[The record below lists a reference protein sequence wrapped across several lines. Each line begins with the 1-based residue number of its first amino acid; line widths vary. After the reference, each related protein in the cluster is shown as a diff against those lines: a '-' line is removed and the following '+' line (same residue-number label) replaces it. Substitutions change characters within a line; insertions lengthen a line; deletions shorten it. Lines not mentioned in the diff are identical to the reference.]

1 MVWEK
6 LRKIDYQGTQ
16 VNPMTTFINLD
27 SNIDFP
33 DSDGKPMADNTE
45 QFRWIVLIKENL
57 EILFAACMDIFV
69 AGDLL
74 WYPLNDKNVS
84 AQAPD
89 AMVVFGVK
97 KKKRGSYQQW
107 KENNIA
113 PQVVFEIRSPNNKK
127 KEMEKKLN
135 FYDTYGVE
143 EYYLYNPD
151 NNLLQGWVRQNTQLV
166 KIQLLNGW
174 VSPRLGIRF
183 DTTQPELEIYRPDGD
198 RFLSFIE
205 LRQLKD
211 QESQRADME
220 KQRADMESQR
230 ANMES
235 QRANMESQRA
245 NMERQ
250 KVEQMAAYLKS
261 LGLDPNNLPS

>member
-1 MVWEK
+1 
-6 LRKIDYQGTQ
+6 
-16 VNPMTTFINLD
+16 MTTFINLD

-57 EILFAACMDIFV
+57 KIMFAAFTDIFV

-74 WYPLNDKNVS
+74 WYPVNDKNVS
-84 AQAPD
+84 PSAPD
-89 AMVVFGVK
+89 AMVIFGVQ

-107 KENNIA
+107 KENNIT
-113 PQVVFEIRSPNNKK
+113 PQVVFEIRSPGNKD
-127 KEMEKKLN
+127 KEMEQKLE
-135 FYDTYGVE
+135 FYNTYGVE

-151 NNLLQGWVRQNTQLV
+151 NNLLEGWVRQNSHLV

-198 RFLSFIE
+198 HAKRAAHRFLSFIE

-220 KQRADMESQR
+220 SQRAEIEKQRADMESQR
-230 ANMES
+230 ADMEKQRADMES
-235 QRANMESQRA
+235 QRAEVEKQRA
-245 NMERQ
+245 
-250 KVEQMAAYLKS
+250 EQMAAYLKS
-261 LGLDPNNLPS
+261 LGIEPDNLASM

>member
-1 MVWEK
+1 
-6 LRKIDYQGTQ
+6 
-16 VNPMTTFINLD
+16 
-27 SNIDFP
+27 
-33 DSDGKPMADNTE
+33 
-45 QFRWIVLIKENL
+45 
-57 EILFAACMDIFV
+57 
-69 AGDLL
+69 
-74 WYPLNDKNVS
+74 
-84 AQAPD
+84 
-89 AMVVFGVK
+89 MVVFGVK

-151 NNLLQGWVRQNTQLV
+151 HNLLQGWVRQNTQLV

-198 RFLSFIE
+198 HAKRVAHRFLSFIE
-205 LRQLKD
+205 LKD
-211 QESQRADME
+211 QESQRSDME

-230 ANMES
+230 AD
-235 QRANMESQRA
+235 
-245 NMERQ
+245 MERQ